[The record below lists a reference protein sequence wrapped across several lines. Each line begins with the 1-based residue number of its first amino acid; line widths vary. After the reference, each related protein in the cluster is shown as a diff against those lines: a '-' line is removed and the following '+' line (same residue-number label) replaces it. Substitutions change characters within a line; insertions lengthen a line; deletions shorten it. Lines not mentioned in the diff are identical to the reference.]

1 MSRFYHAQADR
12 EFFLPSFSGNRIKDE
27 GFVAVGASKPDFLCN
42 LAYGDDAKRHHC
54 GPRLDLAKPFS
65 SSRRPRPDATNP
77 LNL

>member
-1 MSRFYHAQADR
+1 MSLFYHEQADR

-27 GFVAVGASKPDFLCN
+27 CFVAAGAIKSSFLCK
-42 LAYGDDAKRHHC
+42 LGYSDDAKRHYC

-65 SSRRPRPDATNP
+65 SSRHPRPDATNP